1 MLKKKNILIT
11 GVGKGIG
18 FELVKQCLESG
29 SYVYG
34 LTRSKNDLK
43 KFKKFKNCKIFIGDV
58 VNKNSINKILN
69 QSIKDKKFISGFVNN
84 AGIRQ
89 RKEFNNISKTE
100 LLNVLNTNFISVF
113 VNMQLFSKYL
123 IKTKMS
129 GSIVNIGSIVGKN
142 GFSELSW
149 YASSKAALG
158 GLNKSFAV
166 EMAKHKIR
174 SNIVSPGFIETSYAK
189 NFKKNKKLY
198 KWTISRI
205 PQKRWGK
212 ASEVC
217 NLICF
222 LLSEKSSYITG
233 SEYNID
239 GGWLAN

>member
-1 MLKKKNILIT
+1 MLQKKNILIT

-18 FELVKQCLESG
+18 YELLKQCLDNG

-34 LTRSKNDLK
+34 LTRSKSDLK
-43 KFKKFKNCKIFIGDV
+43 KFRKLKNCKIFIGDV
-58 VNKNSINKILN
+58 LNKNSITKILN
-69 QSIKDKKFISGFVNN
+69 QSVKDKRFISGFVNN

-89 RKEFNNISKTE
+89 RKKFNNISKID
-100 LLNVLNTNFISVF
+100 LLSVLNTNFVSVF
-113 VNMQLFSKYL
+113 MNMQLFSKYL
-123 IKTKMS
+123 IKKKLS

-142 GFSELSW
+142 GFKELSG
-149 YASSKAALG
+149 YASSKSALT

-166 EMAKHKIR
+166 EMARYNIR
-174 SNIVSPGFIETSYAK
+174 SNIISPGFIETSYAK
-189 NFKKNKKLY
+189 KFKKNKKLY
-198 KWTISRI
+198 NWTISRI

-212 ASEVC
+212 SSEVC
-217 NLICF
+217 GLICF

>member
-18 FELVKQCLESG
+18 YELVKQCLSNG
-29 SYVYG
+29 YYVYG
-34 LTRSKNDLK
+34 LTRSKSDLK
-43 KFKKFKNCKIFIGDV
+43 KFKNLENCKIFIGDV
-58 VNKNSINKILN
+58 ANKSLINKILT
-69 QSIKDKKFISGFVNN
+69 QSIKDKRLISGFVNN
-84 AGIRQ
+84 AGVRQ
-89 RKEFNNISKTE
+89 RKEFIKISRTE
-100 LLNVLNTNFISVF
+100 LLDVLNTNLISVF

-123 IKTKMS
+123 IKKKLS

-142 GFSELSW
+142 GFSELSG
-149 YASSKAALG
+149 YASSKSALT

-166 EMAKHKIR
+166 EMAKHNIR
-174 SNIVSPGFIETSYAK
+174 SNIISPGFIETSYAK

-198 KWTISRI
+198 NWTISRI

-217 NLICF
+217 SLVCF

-239 GGWLAN
+239 GGWLAY

>member
-18 FELVKQCLESG
+18 YELVKQCLNNG

-34 LTRSKNDLK
+34 LTRSKSDLK
-43 KFKKFKNCKIFIGDV
+43 KFKNLKNCKIYIGDV
-58 VNKNSINKILN
+58 INKNLINRILS
-69 QSIKDKKFISGFVNN
+69 QSIKDKRLISGFVNN

-89 RKEFNNISKTE
+89 RKEFNNISKID
-100 LLNVLNTNFISVF
+100 LLNVLNTNFVSVF

-123 IKTKMS
+123 IKKKIS

-142 GFSELSW
+142 GFSELSG
-149 YASSKAALG
+149 YASSKTALS

-166 EMAKHKIR
+166 EMAKHNIR
-174 SNIVSPGFIETSYAK
+174 SNIISPGFIETSYAK
-189 NFKKNKKLY
+189 NFKKNTKLY
-198 KWTISRI
+198 NWTISRI
-205 PQKRWGK
+205 PQKRWGQ

>member
-18 FELVKQCLESG
+18 YELVKQCLKND

-34 LTRSKNDLK
+34 LTRSKGDLK
-43 KFKKFKNCKIFIGDV
+43 KFKNLKNCKIFIGDV
-58 VNKNSINKILN
+58 INKNSINKILN
-69 QSIKDKKFISGFVNN
+69 QSIKDKRIISGFVNN
-84 AGIRQ
+84 AGMRQ
-89 RKEFNNISKTE
+89 RKEFNKISKVD
-100 LLNVLNTNFISVF
+100 LLNVLKVNFISVF

-123 IKTKMS
+123 IKRKSS

-142 GFSELSW
+142 GFSELSG
-149 YASSKAALG
+149 YASSKSALS

-166 EMAKHKIR
+166 EMAKHQIR
-174 SNIVSPGFIETSYAK
+174 SNIISPGFIETSYAK
-189 NFKKNKKLY
+189 NFRKNKKLY
-198 KWTISRI
+198 NWTISRI

>member
-1 MLKKKNILIT
+1 MLKRKNILIT

-18 FELVKQCLESG
+18 YELVKQCVHNG

-34 LTRSKNDLK
+34 LTRSKSDLK
-43 KFKKFKNCKIFIGDV
+43 KFKNFKNCKIFIGDV
-58 VNKNSINKILN
+58 RNKNLIKKILN
-69 QSIKDKKFISGFVNN
+69 QSIKDKRLISGFVNN

-89 RKEFNNISKTE
+89 RKEFNNISQSE
-100 LLNVLNTNFISVF
+100 LFNVLNTNFISVF

-123 IKTKMS
+123 IKKKLS

-142 GFSELSW
+142 GFSELSG
-149 YASSKAALG
+149 YASSKSALT

-166 EMAKHKIR
+166 EMAKYNIR
-174 SNIVSPGFIETSYAK
+174 SNIISPGFIETSYAK

-198 KWTISRI
+198 SWTISRI

-212 ASEVC
+212 AGEVC

-239 GGWLAN
+239 GGWLAS

>member
-18 FELVKQCLESG
+18 YELVKQCLSNG

-34 LTRSKNDLK
+34 LTRSKSDLK
-43 KFKKFKNCKIFIGDV
+43 KFKNLTNCKIFIGDV
-58 VNKNSINKILN
+58 ENKSLINKILI
-69 QSIKDKKFISGFVNN
+69 QSVKDKRLISGFVNN
-84 AGIRQ
+84 AGVRQ
-89 RKEFNNISKTE
+89 RKEFIKISRPE
-100 LLNVLNTNFISVF
+100 LLDVLNTNLISVF
-113 VNMQLFSKYL
+113 INMQLFSKYL
-123 IKTKMS
+123 IKKKLS

-142 GFSELSW
+142 GFSELSG
-149 YASSKAALG
+149 YASSKSALT

-166 EMAKHKIR
+166 EMAKYNIR
-174 SNIVSPGFIETSYAK
+174 SNIISPGFIETSYAK

-198 KWTISRI
+198 NWTISRI

-222 LLSEKSSYITG
+222 LLSEKSTYITG
-233 SEYNID
+233 SEYNVD

>member
-1 MLKKKNILIT
+1 MLDSY
-11 GVGKGIG
+11 GGI
-18 FELVKQCLESG
+18 
-29 SYVYG
+29 
-34 LTRSKNDLK
+34 D
-43 KFKKFKNCKIFIGDV
+43 II
-58 VNKNSINKILN
+58 
-69 QSIKDKKFISGFVNN
+69 VNN

-89 RKEFNNISKTE
+89 RKEFNNISKPE
-100 LLNVLNTNFISVF
+100 LLNILNTNFISVF

-123 IKTKMS
+123 IKKKIS

-142 GFSELSW
+142 GFSELSG
-149 YASSKAALG
+149 YASTKSALT

-166 EMAKHKIR
+166 EMAKHNIR

-198 KWTISRI
+198 NWTISRI